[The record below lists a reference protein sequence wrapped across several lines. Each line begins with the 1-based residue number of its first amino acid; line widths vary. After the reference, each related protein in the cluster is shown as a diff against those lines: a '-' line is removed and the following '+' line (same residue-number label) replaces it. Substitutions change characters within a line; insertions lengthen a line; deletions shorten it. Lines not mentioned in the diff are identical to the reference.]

1 MIDLLIGE
9 PDQLPGRERKASKQ
23 AQRDCLA
30 LWLRVLDEVKPGL
43 DTAEAEIT
51 LCAALTVVDHA
62 SAQAARAG
70 RPDLA
75 DWLAE
80 IGSALLLSR
89 RLPLGTAGY
98 RPCSAPYPRND
109 SRT

>member
-1 MIDLLIGE
+1 MIDLLISE
-9 PDQLPGRERKASKQ
+9 PDQLPGRERKASKR

-51 LCAALTVVDHA
+51 LGAALTVVDHA
-62 SAQAARAG
+62 VRTG
-70 RPDLA
+70 RLSRCPDLA

-80 IGSALLLSR
+80 IGSALLLSHW
-89 RLPLGTAGY
+89 LPLGTAGY
-98 RPCSAPYPRND
+98 RA
-109 SRT
+109 